1 MEAARDIE
9 VLVVGQLEV
18 RPGESMALAAGR
30 PLTLSVREF
39 ALLVELARRKD
50 RIVAR
55 EQLFERVW
63 GTRLRAGDRSVDV
76 YVHKLRVK
84 LEDALPGWRFIH
96 THVGFGY
103 RLSAEPLPA
112 HSHPFHKD
120 ATTR

>member
-1 MEAARDIE
+1 MEATRDIE
-9 VLVVGQLEV
+9 VLVVGQLEI
-18 RPGESMALAAGR
+18 RPGESIALAAGR

-39 ALLVELARRKD
+39 GLLVELARRKD

-55 EQLFERVW
+55 EELFARVW
-63 GTRLRAGDRSVDV
+63 GVPLRGGDRSVDV

-103 RLSAEPLPA
+103 RLSAED
-112 HSHPFHKD
+112 SHPFHKG
-120 ATTR
+120 ATGR

>member
-1 MEAARDIE
+1 MEAARPIE

-18 RPGESMALAAGR
+18 RPGELIALAAGH

-55 EQLFERVW
+55 EELFARVW
-63 GTRLRAGDRSVDV
+63 GTALRSGDRSVDV

-84 LEDALPGWRFIH
+84 LEEALPAWQFIH

-103 RLSAEPLPA
+103 RLSAEP
-112 HSHPFHKD
+112 SHPFHKD
-120 ATTR
+120 ATGR